1 MSFSQRCISQDR
13 TQFGVVSPIS
23 ARYEPVDQTKP
34 YELVIDNN
42 IFGRICSNNS
52 DLLQL
57 LAEHK
62 QQSNRINPLA
72 SLLEQLASNKEQF
85 PKKYRAFRKNCS
97 FNDDYE
103 ELPLG
108 SKEMLAVAFFS
119 DSYRLELLA
128 LRCYALKCAVVMRQH
143 KNANDAI
150 VELRQFISQQPICYS
165 VLGIFLQICIQVKF
179 LASVFKRSSELRLIE
194 KFFALPS
201 LVSIDTIR
209 DWGGNRARDLYMLS
223 AVAKVSFANSHL
235 GEPLAGGVAVVTAD
249 QFVAEVLFRYC
260 CVGTVSDRPFAI
272 DLDEL
277 VDLDPNLFDLL
288 PTEKET
294 WAHAKNGFNDPKGTA
309 EFYLDLWPR
318 MALEAVAV
326 SRKAG
331 K

>member
-1 MSFSQRCISQDR
+1 MPFDQRCINQTQ
-13 TQFGVVSPIS
+13 TQFGVVTTIS
-23 ARYEPVDQTKP
+23 ARYEPVDQSKP

-52 DLLQL
+52 ELLQL
-57 LAEHK
+57 LAKHK
-62 QQSNRINPLA
+62 QKGNRINPLA

-85 PKKYRAFRKNCS
+85 PKKYRAFRRNCS

-108 SKEMLAVAFFS
+108 GKEMLAVAFFS

-128 LRCYALKCAVVMRQH
+128 LRCYALKCAVVMRRH

-165 VLGIFLQICIQVKF
+165 VLGILLQICIQVKC
-179 LASVFKRSSELRLIE
+179 LAGEFKRSSELRLIE
-194 KFFALPS
+194 KFFALPAP
-201 LVSIDTIR
+201 VSIDTIR
-209 DWGGNRARDLYMLS
+209 DWGSNRARDLYLLS
-223 AVAKVSFANSHL
+223 AVAKVAFGNSHL

-260 CVGTVSDRPFAI
+260 CVGTVADRPIAI
-272 DLDEL
+272 DQDEL
-277 VDLDPNLFDLL
+277 MELDPNLFDLL
-288 PTEKET
+288 PTEKVA
-294 WAHAKNGFNDPKGTA
+294 WAHAKHGFNDPKGTA
-309 EFYLDLWPR
+309 EFYFDLWPQI
-318 MALEAVAV
+318 ALEAVAV